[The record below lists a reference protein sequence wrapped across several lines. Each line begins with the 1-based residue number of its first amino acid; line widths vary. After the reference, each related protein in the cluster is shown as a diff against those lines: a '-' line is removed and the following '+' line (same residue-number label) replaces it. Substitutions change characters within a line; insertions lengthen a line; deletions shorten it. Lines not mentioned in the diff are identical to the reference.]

1 MALGRCPGLSVGM
14 LAAVFL
20 APGKDGPGG
29 PGKFRD
35 PGLPQH
41 RLTSRGCPWLWG
53 ELGQPGTSGGGY
65 PAQGV
70 HPSCVSSTGDM
81 CTETSPA
88 QGLLRRV
95 EEL

>member
-1 MALGRCPGLSVGM
+1 MALGCCPGLSVGM
-14 LAAVFL
+14 LATAL
-20 APGKDGPGG
+20 LEPERDGPRG
-29 PGKFRD
+29 PGKFGD
-35 PGLPQH
+35 PGLAQH
-41 RLTSRGCPWLWG
+41 RLTSWGCPRLWG
-53 ELGQPGTSGGGY
+53 ELGQPGTSGCGY

-70 HPSCVSSTGDM
+70 HPSCVPSTGDM